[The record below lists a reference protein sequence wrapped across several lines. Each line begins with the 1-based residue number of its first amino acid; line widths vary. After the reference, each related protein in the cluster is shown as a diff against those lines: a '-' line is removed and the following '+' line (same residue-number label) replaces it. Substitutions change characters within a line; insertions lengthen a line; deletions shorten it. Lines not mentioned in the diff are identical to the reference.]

1 MSDCLFEVKRNNLLW
16 LMLSKASLVKKS
28 NATVLSNVQQ
38 QFLWKK
44 SHVIKLEST
53 RTKDK
58 RFRSSLPY
66 LCIDDPSTAIK
77 LPQNFHLHSWSW
89 CKLRILILV
98 RYFREL
104 RNDILVSWQI
114 GIGILTIG
122 IMTNWYLDKLALSYW
137 QIGIRILTNWHWS
150 NLRFG

>member
-1 MSDCLFEVKRNNLLW
+1 MMSDCLFEVKRNNLLW

-38 QFLWKK
+38 KFLWKK
-44 SHVIKLEST
+44 SHVIKLAST

-89 CKLRILILV
+89 CKLRINW
-98 RYFREL
+98 FWC
-104 RNDILVSWQI
+104 DILESYV
-114 GIGILTIG
+114 
-122 IMTNWYLDKLALSYW
+122 MTYWYLDKLALSYW